1 MTQDSL
7 DKFCNAAGWSVGSD
21 AAVPLVKVG
30 ANGTIDT
37 TLASSQVIALVLTIT
52 GLLAAVSINGA
63 KVTRLNL

>member
-1 MTQDSL
+1 
-7 DKFCNAAGWSVGSD
+7 
-21 AAVPLVKVG
+21 VKVG